1 MKIKSLFNIDL
12 AVFVSMLG
20 LMIIGVMFIY
30 SSGITSTGI
39 RISNEF
45 IYQIVW
51 IISGLILFFI
61 VMFSDYLIFRQWSLY
76 IYTGALVLLVLTLL
90 LGREVNGSRSW
101 LGFFGF
107 GIQPSEFTKIATIL
121 FLSDFLVKR
130 KKSIRKLST
139 FIIAMVIAFFPVVLI
154 IAQPDMG
161 TSLVYIPIFLII
173 SFMAGIKK
181 RYLFFLLLSGFIMII
196 MGMLPSWQKYIIQED
211 ISFVK
216 VLVNYELFTIL
227 IGSLGIVAILS
238 AIGFIYSRRFYFY
251 WIVYS
256 TFLIITGFIGSIAV
270 RLFLKE
276 YQLMRLIVFL
286 DPSVDPRGTGWNIIQ
301 SLIAVGSG
309 GLTGKGFLRGT
320 QSHYRFLPE
329 QSTDFIFSI
338 ISEEMGY
345 LGSVLVIILFAVILV
360 RGLILVLNSKD
371 TYGLYIGSGIII
383 MIFFHVVIN
392 IGMAIGIM
400 PITGIPLLFVS
411 YGGSSLWT
419 ALISV
424 ALIQN
429 IYLRRYRY

>member
-400 PITGIPLLFVS
+400 PITG
-411 YGGSSLWT
+411 
-419 ALISV
+419 
-424 ALIQN
+424 
-429 IYLRRYRY
+429 